1 MGGDFNKKQESRTN
15 QGMQSASGKS
25 SEVDADGK
33 DLGSTA
39 EQLAEGHAREPGSA
53 HFATRDPCATVQI
66 HLGFG

>member
-1 MGGDFNKKQESRTN
+1 
-15 QGMQSASGKS
+15 MQSASGKS
-25 SEVDADGK
+25 SEAEAEVEVEADGK

-66 HLGFG
+66 YLGFG